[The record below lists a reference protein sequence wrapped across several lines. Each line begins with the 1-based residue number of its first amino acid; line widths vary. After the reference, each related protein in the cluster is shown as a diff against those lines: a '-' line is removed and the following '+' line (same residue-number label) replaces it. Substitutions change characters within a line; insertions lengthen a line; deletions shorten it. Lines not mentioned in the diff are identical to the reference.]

1 MRKLKRMIRPFQA
14 KQSQDKILIDYHS
27 SVNVLS
33 VNIILTGTQWINTLT
48 ALFTRLTAANHKQSL
63 PHSYKKKQKKHQRQT
78 PRQLLHQSQHSN
90 AWEGGAFRGS
100 PYNHCCSIYSYRQ
113 LQLCSEVYISPAES
127 VRCLAYKKRQM
138 WPWTTKPVI
147 RANFSKLRFIHNLKA
162 E

>member
-63 PHSYKKKQKKHQRQT
+63 PHSYKKKKKKKNFKGK
-78 PRQLLHQSQHSN
+78 LLDSYSTNHN
-90 AWEGGAFRGS
+90 TAMRERVEPLEGVHTTTAAAFTVTGS
-100 PYNHCCSIYSYRQ
+100 YNYARKFTFP
-113 LQLCSEVYISPAES
+113 LQ
-127 VRCLAYKKRQM
+127 
-138 WPWTTKPVI
+138 
-147 RANFSKLRFIHNLKA
+147 NL
-162 E
+162 